1 MQFTFVGKR
10 SLWDEVDEQRFS
22 SQAKTISGAIRNA
35 LLQAIERE
43 DTGELKGSVK
53 AEHKFA
59 LYLQKDQGEKLILT
73 VNSEGSRWSDAI
85 EKAYVRVC
93 GWQGKEPELP
103 ERHSESCSA
112 EGRIT
117 SIS

>member
-43 DTGELKGSVK
+43 AADELKESVK
-53 AEHKFA
+53 VEHKFA
-59 LYLQKDQGEKLILT
+59 LYIKKDQGEKLVLT
-73 VNSEGSRWSDAI
+73 VNGEGARWSDAI
-85 EKAYVRVC
+85 EKAYIRVC

-103 ERHSESCSA
+103 ERHS
-112 EGRIT
+112 
-117 SIS
+117 